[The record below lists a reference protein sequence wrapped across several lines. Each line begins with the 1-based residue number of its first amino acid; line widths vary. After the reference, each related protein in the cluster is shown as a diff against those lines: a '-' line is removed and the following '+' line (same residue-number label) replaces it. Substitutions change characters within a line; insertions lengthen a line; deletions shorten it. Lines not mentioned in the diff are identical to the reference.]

1 MKILGYKGNIT
12 ISVWRVITYLV
23 FTRPFGIKEGD
34 PISVENKFFS
44 AVFGIAH
51 YDKQVKTSF
60 RGLSG
65 VELILDDGRSY
76 PLVSNVIHE
85 RYTNTVIAGKG
96 LEFFWQMAGGLSS
109 IDAVKS
115 FNNSCSYAFYYYFL
129 TAGTDNSIIL
139 DADDL
144 LRIYGDGY
152 LRNGKIFWSNYKRCV
167 LKIMAAEINQSNG
180 SVTGM
185 HVDWSSCKPN
195 IGRCTTVSIK
205 FAISSRRR
213 LVADDNRKEIKAE
226 KAVQTCIVPSDAEK
240 YVGVAV
246 NNGFRF
252 QEGAGLIDYYG
263 SDRFIASVRYAYLSD
278 KVTGMIYRRACVLN
292 GWSEDYNVSA
302 YTLKSLSINMLPFG
316 VYESYLEFLRSLPD
330 GVLVF
335 LFRHIGKVYR
345 YNKPVLYDLMTKND
359 LSILKNKSF
368 AVLMIEAVRDLAL
381 DNEIFCDKLK
391 VIAKKY
397 TDLKPDFFRFGD
409 SIPYFSVSIVK
420 KLRRCGIVERKWFEA
435 LKGCSETGIS
445 ANLEYYLKNVVHYT
459 FTKSFG
465 ERFVKY
471 VEENRAQYE
480 GMPVFSAE
488 EGNDGHIN
496 IFDDDVEMDIKE
508 AEKHNRYMD
517 LRNKFNLFNP
527 AVRKEMIDETNRL
540 IGNEAMTENM
550 KEFEYWEN
558 EDTAKALSGVLNRFI
573 NSLCK
578 V

>member
-1 MKILGYKGNIT
+1 MKILGYNGNIT
-12 ISVWRVITYLV
+12 ISIWRIITYLV
-23 FTRPFGIKEGD
+23 FTRTLGIKEGD
-34 PISVENKFFS
+34 SLSVENRFLA
-44 AVFGIAH
+44 AVFGITN
-51 YDKQVKTSF
+51 YDKQFKNGF

-65 VELILDDGRSY
+65 VELLLDDGRSY
-76 PLVSNVIHE
+76 PFVSNVVHE
-85 RYTNTVIAGKG
+85 RYTHTVVAGKG
-96 LEFFWQMAGGLSS
+96 LEFFWQMAGALSS

-115 FNNSCSYAFYYYFL
+115 FNSACSYAFYYYFL

-144 LRIYGDGY
+144 FRIYGDGY
-152 LRNGKIFWSNYKRCV
+152 LRNGKIEWANYKRRV
-167 LKIMAAEINQSNG
+167 LKTMAAEINQNNG

-185 HVDWSSCKPN
+185 HVDWSSYKPN
-195 IGRCTTVSIK
+195 IGHCATVAIK

-213 LVADDNRKEIKAE
+213 LVADDSRKEIKAE

-252 QEGAGLIDYYG
+252 KEGAGLIAYYG

-302 YTLKSLSINMLPFG
+302 YTLKSLSTNMLPFG
-316 VYESYLEFLRSLPD
+316 VYESYLEFLKSLPY

-335 LFRHIGKVYR
+335 LLQHIGKVYR
-345 YNKPVLYDLMTKND
+345 YNKPVLYDLMTKNG
-359 LSILKNKSF
+359 LSILENKSF

-381 DNEIFCDKLK
+381 ENEIFCDKLK

-397 TDLKPDFFRFGD
+397 TDLEPDFFRFGD
-409 SIPYFSVSIVK
+409 SMPYFSVSIVK
-420 KLRRCGIVERKWFEA
+420 KLRHCGILERKWFEA

-445 ANLEYYLKNVVHYT
+445 ANLEYYLNNVVCYR
-459 FTKSFG
+459 FT
-465 ERFVKY
+465 ENFVEMLIDFIKKDAIKY
-471 VEENRAQYE
+471 DGVPILDFEENE
-480 GMPVFSAE
+480 SSG
-488 EGNDGHIN
+488 N
-496 IFDDDVEMDIKE
+496 IFDDDVKLPSEEIDNFADYI
-508 AEKHNRYMD
+508 H
-517 LRNKFNLFNP
+517 LRNKFNMFSS
-527 AVRKEMIDETNRL
+527 AVKLEMIGEANRL

-558 EDTAKALSGVLNRFI
+558 EETAKVLAGVLRKYLN
-573 NSLCK
+573 NLCE